1 MQKKELERIKII
13 NILIN
18 SDNKLGKFIKYFEKE
33 NFIIQDDYKKRSDFL
48 SLIRII
54 IGQQLSITAASSIFE
69 KFTLKFGENIN
80 FINSTE
86 FNENEL
92 KYLGLSKAKAN
103 TILELSKSIKNNQ
116 LDLNLISKM
125 EESKAKEI
133 LCQFKGIGPWTVE
146 NFLIFTG
153 NNQDICPANDLGIK
167 KGIQKIY
174 KLDNVPSDE
183 EVYSISEKW
192 RPYRSL
198 AVRYIWEV
206 VDQNINFE

>member
-1 MQKKELERIKII
+1 MQKNESKRIKII

-69 KFTLKFGENIN
+69 KFTSKFGENIN
-80 FINSTE
+80 FINTTE

-92 KYLGLSKAKAN
+92 KYLGLSKAKAS

>member
-125 EESKAKEI
+125 EESKAKKI
-133 LCQFKGIGPWTVE
+133 LCEFKGIGPWTVE

-206 VDQNINFE
+206 VDQNINF

>member
-125 EESKAKEI
+125 EESKAKKI
-133 LCQFKGIGPWTVE
+133 LCEFKGIGPWTVE